1 MTHSAPEELP
11 LSDGLD
17 ARNAALILID
27 AVLVKKQFL
36 DIALERTREYSVLEQ
51 RDRAFCRMIVSI
63 ILRHKGQM
71 DELITRALDKGQNPR
86 PETIRHILY
95 LGMAQLFFMDVADHA
110 AIDTS
115 VTLAERLGHV
125 KQKGF
130 VNAVLRRMQ
139 AEGREWLKNLD
150 PVQTNIPHWLLS
162 RWIEQYGLSETAQI
176 AQALLSE
183 APLDITVKHKG
194 ELKMWE
200 GALEAVALPTGSLRR
215 MQGGR
220 VQDLAGYETGSWWVQ
235 DAAAALPVNLLGDL
249 QDKYV
254 IDLCAAPGGKTMQLA
269 AAGAQVIA
277 VDRSPARTK
286 LVHENLA
293 RMKLT
298 DNVECVIADGA
309 EWIPPQPPDLILLDA
324 PCTASG
330 TIRRHPDLL
339 HLKEEK
345 DLQSLAGVQQ
355 SLLNHAAEILKPGG
369 TLMYC
374 TCSLLKEEGEYQIDN
389 FLAGHPDFQR
399 LSFAGEEDFAL
410 EPLLTPEGD
419 LRILPYHLSLN
430 GGMDGFFVSRLRKK

>member
-1 MTHSAPEELP
+1 MSDASAEQLP

-17 ARNAALILID
+17 ARLSALSLID

-36 DIALERTREYSVLEQ
+36 DSALERTREYNVLEP
-51 RDRAFCRMIVSI
+51 RDRAFCRMLVST
-63 ILRHKGQM
+63 ILRHKGQLDDM
-71 DELITRALDKGQNPR
+71 IVRALDKGQEPR

-95 LGMAQLFFMDVADHA
+95 IGMCQLFFMDVADHA

-115 VTLAERLGHV
+115 VRIAEKLGHV

-139 AEGREWLKNLD
+139 TEGREWLKNLD
-150 PVQTNIPHWLLS
+150 PVQTNFPSWLLS
-162 RWIEQYGLSETAQI
+162 RWIDQCGLSETAQI

-200 GALEAVALPTGSLRR
+200 GALDAMALPTGSLRR

-235 DAAAALPVNLLGDL
+235 DASAALPVRLLGDIN
-249 QDKYV
+249 DKYV
-254 IDLCAAPGGKTMQLA
+254 VDLCAAPGGKTMQLA
-269 AAGAQVIA
+269 AAGARVAA
-277 VDRSPARTK
+277 VDRSPARSK
-286 LVHENLA
+286 LIHENLA
-293 RMKLT
+293 RVKLQQ
-298 DNVECVIADGA
+298 NVEVIIADGA
-309 EWIPPQPPDLILLDA
+309 EWQPQEAPDVILLDA

-339 HLKEEK
+339 HLKEER
-345 DLQSLAGVQQ
+345 DLISLVDVQAR
-355 SLLNHAAEILKPGG
+355 LLNHAADILKPGG

-374 TCSLLKEEGEYQIDN
+374 TCSLLKEEGEDQIEA
-389 FLAGHPDFQR
+389 FLAAHPDFTR
-399 LSFAGEEDFAL
+399 VSFEGEEGFAL
-410 EPLLTPEGD
+410 DPLLTQAGD

-430 GGMDGFFVSRLRKK
+430 GGLDGFFIARLQKH